1 MDRSVNGASTPMP
14 GIWSR
19 VGTERDIDGPTST
32 ASDDL
37 TGAGPGAGAAW
48 EPTTSG
54 AADETAARAD
64 GGFSLIEVPKEL

>member
-14 GIWSR
+14 GIWRR
-19 VGTERDIDGPTST
+19 VGTERDIEGPTST

-48 EPTTSG
+48 EPTASG
-54 AADETAARAD
+54 AEEEMAARAV
-64 GGFSLIEVPKEL
+64 GGFSSIEVPKEL